1 MPSIRKLPNAVW
13 QGIILIS
20 LPALILVALQ
30 IYSAAGIVPGS
41 WRSQELVAH
50 TLHVIDAAR
59 ALDQS
64 MSETERG
71 EFGYIVTGDKT
82 YLDIYQAAAHR
93 TPQNLLRLRQL
104 TQDNPAQIRRI
115 SLLAS
120 AVELKLTE
128 LQSAV
133 EARQKNG
140 FLAAYRLIEANL
152 KPDTRRVITGL
163 VELTIRAEDKLLAAR
178 EAKFAML
185 ENSAENANTIG
196 IGMTVS
202 LMLLGSLMLARA
214 LRHDAQRLAR
224 LRESEERFRLLV
236 SGVKD
241 YAIFMLDP
249 AGRVVSWNEGAKR
262 IKGYSPMEAI
272 GLHMS
277 AFYPPE
283 TGNRRAIADEELA
296 VAAHEGS
303 FEAEGWRVRK
313 DGSRFYANAVITALR
328 AEDGTLRG
336 FAKVTRDVT
345 EKRAHEAAIEES
357 RSALAQAQKME
368 ALGQLTGGLAH
379 DFNNLL
385 SVIIGGIELAQRDF
399 DPPDPARIAR
409 MLDSAK
415 QAAQQGAA
423 LVRRML
429 AFSRRQKLAPQVVD
443 VNSLVRSMSEL
454 VRRTLGEH
462 VQLECKLEP
471 VLWQTRADTN
481 QLESALLNLCVNARD
496 AMPQGGTLAIVT
508 SNFSQT
514 ARPQLGTPFGEFVV
528 LSVSDT
534 GEGMAPEIVTHAFE
548 PLYTT
553 KPEGKGSGLGL
564 SQVHAFVKQSG
575 GKVTIES
582 DIGRGTTV
590 KIFLPRNV
598 EESGVTEIS
607 NRTDTARSPN
617 ARTES
622 G

>member
-1 MPSIRKLPNAVW
+1 MPRFRKLPSAVW

-20 LPALILVALQ
+20 MPALILVAVQ

-71 EFGYIVTGDKT
+71 EFGYIVTGAKT
-82 YLDIYQAAAHR
+82 YLDIYQGAARR
-93 TPQNLLRLRQL
+93 TPQNLQRLRHL
-104 TQDNPAQIRRI
+104 TQDNPAQTRRI
-115 SLLAS
+115 ALLAS
-120 AVELKLTE
+120 AVDVKLTE
-128 LQSAV
+128 LQGAV
-133 EARQKNG
+133 DARQKSG

-163 VELTIRAEDKLLAAR
+163 VELTIAAEDKLLAAR
-178 EAKFAML
+178 EAKFVTL
-185 ENSAENANTIG
+185 ENRAENANTIG
-196 IGMTVS
+196 IALTIS
-202 LMLLGSLMLARA
+202 LMLLGTLMLARA

-249 AGRVVSWNEGAKR
+249 EGRVVSWNEGARR
-262 IKGYSPMEAI
+262 IKGYSPLEAI

-277 AFYPPE
+277 VFYPPE
-283 TGNRRAIADEELA
+283 SGNRRAVVDEELA
-296 VAAHEGS
+296 IAAREGS

-313 DGSRFYANAVITALR
+313 GGSRFYANAVITALR
-328 AEDGTLRG
+328 TEDGTLRG

-345 EKRAHEAAIEES
+345 EKRAHEAALDES

-385 SVIIGGIELAQRDF
+385 SVIIGGIDLAQRQT
-399 DPPDPARIAR
+399 DPADPAKRAQ
-409 MLDSAK
+409 MLDAAK

-443 VNSLVRSMSEL
+443 VNALVRNMSEL
-454 VRRTLGEH
+454 TRRTLGEH
-462 VQLECKLEP
+462 VRMECTLEP
-471 VLWQTRADTN
+471 ALWLTHVDSN

-496 AMPQGGTLAIVT
+496 AMPQGGTLSLAT
-508 SNFSQT
+508 RNFSGSGGKSQRDD
-514 ARPQLGTPFGEFVV
+514 AIADCVIV
-528 LSVSDT
+528 SVSDT
-534 GEGMAPEIVTHAFE
+534 GEGMTPETVAHVGE
-548 PLYTT
+548 PFFTT

-564 SQVHAFVKQSG
+564 GQVQGFAKQSG
-575 GKVTIES
+575 GRVTIES
-582 DIGRGTTV
+582 EVGRGTTV
-590 KIFLPRNV
+590 KIFLPRYV
-598 EESGVTEIS
+598 QESRDAETPAKRAAEGLG
-607 NRTDTARSPN
+607 D
-617 ARTES
+617 
-622 G
+622 